1 MLMAWTHR
9 VALQQR
15 EVAMRPARIIAA
27 VTLAAAAVVTGSFL
41 AVSTAHRSAA
51 APTAPVTAPSLQPT
65 PTSPVD
71 LPRPPGPAP
80 RVPNN
85 PAPVPEPPVL
95 ADGRYDAYIR
105 QVNTRGDYLV
115 VDLVQV
121 FHDQAAV
128 DAAVADGQSHETAQ
142 VLSTYVRNQ
151 NPRLRTLP
159 LASDLRLDLHGGCE
173 EPVSHQLAKLAADA
187 KAMSGTQHTWY
198 FTLTVAGGA
207 VHRVQEF
214 VAINAC

>member
-1 MLMAWTHR
+1 MRPVRIITAVVFVAAVAITGCAAHSTAVNPPVTPAVDAPAPLAPRPAPKPIPAPKPPTPVAKQPVDR
-9 VALQQR
+9 VA
-15 EVAMRPARIIAA
+15 
-27 VTLAAAAVVTGSFL
+27 
-41 AVSTAHRSAA
+41 
-51 APTAPVTAPSLQPT
+51 
-65 PTSPVD
+65 
-71 LPRPPGPAP
+71 
-80 RVPNN
+80 
-85 PAPVPEPPVL
+85 VL

-121 FHDQAAV
+121 FHDRAAV
-128 DAAVADGQSHETAQ
+128 DAAVADGQSRDRAQ

-159 LASDLRLDLHGGCE
+159 LAGDLRLDLHGGCE
-173 EPVSHQLAKLAADA
+173 EPISHQLAKLAADA
-187 KAMSGTQHTWY
+187 RAMSGDVHTFY

>member
-1 MLMAWTHR
+1 
-9 VALQQR
+9 
-15 EVAMRPARIIAA
+15 MRPARIIAA
-27 VTLAAAAVVTGSFL
+27 VVFAAAIAVTGCAAHSTADHPSPAPAPL
-41 AVSTAHRSAA
+41 VVDQPPAPPIDLPAAKSPTPAPKVSTP
-51 APTAPVTAPSLQPT
+51 APKSPT
-65 PTSPVD
+65 PAPKSPN
-71 LPRPPGPAP
+71 PPIVN
-80 RVPNN
+80 RVPV
-85 PAPVPEPPVL
+85 PVPVL

-128 DAAVADGQSHETAQ
+128 EAAIADGRPRDTAQ
-142 VLSTYVRNQ
+142 YLSTYVRNQ

-159 LASDLRLDLHGGCE
+159 LAGDLRVDLLGSCE
-173 EPVSHQLAKLAADA
+173 EPVSHQLNKLAADA
-187 KAMSGTQHTWY
+187 RLIDGAVHTYY

-214 VAINAC
+214 LAINAC

>member
-1 MLMAWTHR
+1 
-9 VALQQR
+9 
-15 EVAMRPARIIAA
+15 MRPVRTIIAVIFAAAIA
-27 VTLAAAAVVTGSFL
+27 VTGCAAH
-41 AVSTAHRSAA
+41 STADRPSP
-51 APTAPVTAPSLQPT
+51 APTPPVIDQAPT
-65 PTSPVD
+65 PPILVS
-71 LPRPPGPAP
+71 
-80 RVPNN
+80 
-85 PAPVPEPPVL
+85 APVPPKPAPEPIPAHKPPVPAHKPPVL

-128 DAAVADGQSHETAQ
+128 DAAVADGQSRDRAQ

-159 LASDLRLDLHGGCE
+159 LAGDVRLDLRGGCE

-187 KAMSGTQHTWY
+187 RAMSGPVHTWY

-207 VHRVQEF
+207 VQRVQEF

>member
-1 MLMAWTHR
+1 MLMPWTHR

-27 VTLAAAAVVTGSFL
+27 VVFAAAIAVTGC
-41 AVSTAHRSAA
+41 AAHSTADR
-51 APTAPVTAPSLQPT
+51 PSP
-65 PTSPVD
+65 S
-71 LPRPPGPAP
+71 PAP
-80 RVPNN
+80 APLVVDQP
-85 PAPVPEPPVL
+85 PAPPIVLPAPKSPAPAPKSPNAPIVDRVPVL

-121 FHDQAAV
+121 VHDQAAV
-128 DAAVADGQSHETAQ
+128 EAAIADGRSRDTAQ
-142 VLSTYVRNQ
+142 YLSTYVRNQ

-159 LASDLRLDLHGGCE
+159 LAGDLRVDLLGSCE
-173 EPVSHQLAKLAADA
+173 EPVSHQLNKLAADA
-187 KAMSGTQHTWY
+187 RTGSYY

-214 VAINAC
+214 LAINAC

>member
-1 MLMAWTHR
+1 
-9 VALQQR
+9 
-15 EVAMRPARIIAA
+15 MRPARIITA
-27 VTLAAAAVVTGSFL
+27 VVFAAAVAVTGC
-41 AVSTAHRSAA
+41 AAHSTAVN
-51 APTAPVTAPSLQPT
+51 PPVTPVVDAPAPPAPS
-65 PTSPVD
+65 
-71 LPRPPGPAP
+71 PAP
-80 RVPNN
+80 KPI
-85 PAPVPEPPVL
+85 PAPIPVPKPPVL
-95 ADGRYDAYIR
+95 ADGRYDAFIR
-105 QVNTRGDYLV
+105 QVNTRGDYLG

-128 DAAVADGQSHETAQ
+128 DAAVADGQSRDTAQ

-187 KAMSGTQHTWY
+187 RAMSGDVHTYY

-207 VHRVQEF
+207 VHRVQQF

>member
-1 MLMAWTHR
+1 
-9 VALQQR
+9 
-15 EVAMRPARIIAA
+15 MRPARIITA
-27 VTLAAAAVVTGSFL
+27 VVFAAAVAVTGC
-41 AVSTAHRSAA
+41 AAHSTAVN
-51 APTAPVTAPSLQPT
+51 PPVTPVVDAPT
-65 PTSPVD
+65 PTG
-71 LPRPPGPAP
+71 LRPAP
-80 RVPNN
+80 KPLPVPV
-85 PAPVPEPPVL
+85 PAPKPLPVPLPAPKARVL
-95 ADGRYDAYIR
+95 ADGHYDTYIQ

-128 DAAVADGQSHETAQ
+128 DAAVADGQSRDTAQ

-187 KAMSGTQHTWY
+187 RAMSGDVHTYY

-207 VHRVQEF
+207 VHRVQQF